1 MKKTLF
7 ALTAFAAVSL
17 NMAAQPPAD
26 STPKYPQG
34 ATYTHSSGTQT
45 ITGDYTSSTQY
56 YNVIQCT
63 GGTLTMNGCTVTKTG
78 DGSGGDNSSFYG
90 NNSSIYCGAASS
102 SNYESTTAASGAK
115 IVIQNVTVN
124 GSAQGANAVIATNG
138 ATVEIDGITIVND
151 KSVSR
156 GLHATYGGII
166 TASNVDI
173 TTNEA
178 TSSTIATDRGGGTV
192 TVNGG
197 TATANGAKSAVIY
210 STGVMS
216 ATNLVGT
223 SAQGEIAVIEGDNSI
238 SMTNCT
244 MTSGSSER
252 GLLMMQS
259 GSGDASG
266 VNPVMTITGTS
277 LTMTDSS
284 APLLEVATCVTAT
297 CTLDNCTV
305 SVPSGILMYVMAD
318 SQWSTSGA
326 VGNLI
331 LSNGSYSGIVKYD
344 TGYTANVTVNEG
356 AVWILTGN
364 ASVSSLVN
372 NGTII
377 TNGYTLTA
385 ASSTGS
391 GTQVATATQSLT
403 IGDLGYATLCSPYPL
418 DLSTTG
424 LEAYTASFGTEGT
437 ITLSSALTTIPA
449 ATPVI
454 VKGDAGTYTIPMAA
468 SASSVS
474 DNDLLGTLTSLT
486 TSSDYAYYALTKIS
500 DSTVGFGLVG
510 TGVAIPAN
518 KAYYRTTASSSAR
531 TYYTWDDATAIRS
544 VATPAATSAATYNLQ
559 GVQMRQPVK
568 GIAIREGKKVII
580 K

>member
-1 MKKTLF
+1 MKNIRLPMMAIIAT
-7 ALTAFAAVSL
+7 VM
-17 NMAAQPPAD
+17 NMQAQPPAD
-26 STPKYPQG
+26 STPTYPKG
-34 ATYTHSSGTQT
+34 ATYTHTSGTAT
-45 ITGDYTSSTQY
+45 ITDNYSSSTQY

-63 GGTLTMNGCTVTKTG
+63 GGTLTINGCTITKTG
-78 DGSGGDNSSFYG
+78 DGSQGDNSSFYG

-102 SNYESTTAASGAK
+102 SNYQSTTAASGAK
-115 IVIQNVTVN
+115 IVIKNVTV
-124 GSAQGANAVIATNG
+124 SSSSKGANAVIATNG
-138 ATVEIDGITIVND
+138 ATVEIDGITIVNNYA
-151 KSVSR
+151 VSR
-156 GLHATYGGII
+156 GLHATYGGTI

-210 STGVMS
+210 STGTMS
-216 ATNLVGT
+216 ATDLVGK
-223 SAQGEIAVIEGDNSI
+223 SASGEIAVIEGDNSI

-305 SVPSGILMYVMAD
+305 TVPSGILMYVMAD

-331 LSNGSYSGIVKYD
+331 LSNGTYSGIVKYD
-344 TGYTANVTVNEG
+344 SGYTANVTVNEG
-356 AVWILTGN
+356 VVWNLTGN
-364 ASVSSLVN
+364 ATVSKLVN
-372 NGTII
+372 NGII
-377 TNGYTLTA
+377 NKNGYTLTY
-385 ASSTGS
+385 SSLSGS
-391 GTQVATATQSLT
+391 GT
-403 IGDLGYATLCSPYPL
+403 INE
-418 DLSTTG
+418 TTG
-424 LEAYTASFGTEGT
+424 IEEVKSRGSDGRGKMYTLDGRRANAS
-437 ITLSSALTTIPA
+437 
-449 ATPVI
+449 
-454 VKGDAGTYTIPMAA
+454 
-468 SASSVS
+468 
-474 DNDLLGTLTSLT
+474 
-486 TSSDYAYYALTKIS
+486 
-500 DSTVGFGLVG
+500 
-510 TGVAIPAN
+510 
-518 KAYYRTTASSSAR
+518 
-531 TYYTWDDATAIRS
+531 
-544 VATPAATSAATYNLQ
+544 
-559 GVQMRQPVK
+559 VK
-568 GIAIREGKKVII
+568 GIVIQDGKKVVR

>member
-1 MKKTLF
+1 MKK
-7 ALTAFAAVSL
+7 ALLTMIV
-17 NMAAQPPAD
+17 MASAIGMNAQPPAD
-26 STPKYPQG
+26 STPTYPKG
-34 ATYTHSSGTQT
+34 ATYTHTSGTAT
-45 ITGDYTSSTQY
+45 ITDNYSSSTQY

-63 GGTLTMNGCTVTKTG
+63 GGTLTMNGCTITKTG

-102 SNYESTTAASGAK
+102 TSYQSTTAASGAK
-115 IVIQNVTVN
+115 IVAKNVTVTS
-124 GSAQGANAVIATNG
+124 SAQGANAVIATNG
-138 ATVEIDGITIVND
+138 ATVEIDGITIVNN

-166 TASNVDI
+166 NASNVDI

-197 TATANGAKSAVIY
+197 KATANGSKSAVIY
-210 STGVMS
+210 STGTMS
-216 ATNLVGT
+216 ATSLVGT
-223 SAQGEIAVIEGDNSI
+223 SAKGEIAVIEGDNSI

-284 APLLEVATCVTAT
+284 APLLEVATCVNAT

-305 SVPSGILMYVMAD
+305 TVPSGILMYVMAD

-331 LSNGSYSGIVKYD
+331 LSNGTYSGIVKYD

-356 AVWILTGN
+356 AVWNLTGN
-364 ASVSSLVN
+364 ATVSKLVN
-372 NGTII
+372 NGTINK
-377 TNGYTLTA
+377 NGYTLTY
-385 ASSTGS
+385 SSLSGS
-391 GTQVATATQSLT
+391 GT
-403 IGDLGYATLCSPYPL
+403 INE
-418 DLSTTG
+418 TTG
-424 LEAYTASFGTEGT
+424 IEEVRSRKSDGRGEMYTLDGRRANAS
-437 ITLSSALTTIPA
+437 
-449 ATPVI
+449 
-454 VKGDAGTYTIPMAA
+454 
-468 SASSVS
+468 
-474 DNDLLGTLTSLT
+474 
-486 TSSDYAYYALTKIS
+486 
-500 DSTVGFGLVG
+500 
-510 TGVAIPAN
+510 
-518 KAYYRTTASSSAR
+518 
-531 TYYTWDDATAIRS
+531 
-544 VATPAATSAATYNLQ
+544 
-559 GVQMRQPVK
+559 VK
-568 GIAIREGKKVII
+568 GIVIQDGKKVVR

>member
-1 MKKTLF
+1 MKKIFFF
-7 ALTAFAAVSL
+7 AVAAMTAL
-17 NMAAQPPAD
+17 NMQAQPPAD
-26 STPKYPQG
+26 STPTYPQG
-34 ATYTHSSGTQT
+34 ATYTHSSGTAT
-45 ITGDYTSSTQY
+45 ITSDYSSSTQY

-63 GGTLTMNGCTVTKTG
+63 GGTLTMNGCTITKSG
-78 DGSGGDNSSFYG
+78 DGSQGDNSSFYG
-90 NNSSIYCGAASS
+90 NNSSIYAGAASS
-102 SNYESTTAASGAK
+102 SNYQSTTAASGAK
-115 IVIQNVTVN
+115 IVINNVTVN

-138 ATVEIDGITIVND
+138 ATIEIDGITIVNTN
-151 KSVSR
+151 SVSR

-197 TATANGAKSAVIY
+197 KATANGSKSAVIY
-210 STGVMS
+210 STGTMS
-216 ATNLVGT
+216 ATDLVGK
-223 SAQGEIAVIEGDNSI
+223 SAKGEIAVIEGDNSI
-238 SMTNCT
+238 TMTNCT

-305 SVPSGILMYVMAD
+305 NVPSGVLMYVMAD

-331 LSNGSYSGIVKYD
+331 LDNGTYTGTVKYD
-344 TGYTANVTVNEG
+344 SGYTANVTVNSG
-356 AVWILTGN
+356 ATWVLN
-364 ASVSSLVN
+364 ANTSICKLVN

-377 TNGYTLTA
+377 TNGYTLTTT
-385 ASSTGS
+385 SSSGS
-391 GTQVATATQSLT
+391 GTQQATGIENVVIESKATKSVRNGQLVIEKNGKT
-403 IGDLGYATLCSPYPL
+403 YDAL
-418 DLSTTG
+418 
-424 LEAYTASFGTEGT
+424 GTE
-437 ITLSSALTTIPA
+437 
-449 ATPVI
+449 
-454 VKGDAGTYTIPMAA
+454 
-468 SASSVS
+468 
-474 DNDLLGTLTSLT
+474 
-486 TSSDYAYYALTKIS
+486 
-500 DSTVGFGLVG
+500 
-510 TGVAIPAN
+510 
-518 KAYYRTTASSSAR
+518 
-531 TYYTWDDATAIRS
+531 
-544 VATPAATSAATYNLQ
+544 
-559 GVQMRQPVK
+559 
-568 GIAIREGKKVII
+568 I